1 MRPNRFRLPVEIVWT
16 WMSGLK
22 ARINSA
28 IFLINAAD
36 SIPNLSGLCIACSIL
51 DFSRIDSVL
60 LCDGLGHRSLR
71 RWPPALDNRKVM
83 NCNPHTNK
91 FVLSALVFLIAA
103 VTCTAQQADA
113 IPESRRMK
121 PEELVKIMQSSSGE
135 KPLMI
140 DVGSH
145 VLYSQAHIPGSEY
158 IGPASTPDG
167 LERLRKRIQSLPR
180 GKFIIIYCG
189 CCPWAHCPNVK
200 PADEAL
206 QALGFSHVKVLY
218 IANNFGSDWVAK
230 GYPVAK
236 GD

>member
-1 MRPNRFRLPVEIVWT
+1 MNR
-16 WMSGLK
+16 
-22 ARINSA
+22 N
-28 IFLINAAD
+28 
-36 SIPNLSGLCIACSIL
+36 PNLMRL
-51 DFSRIDSVL
+51 
-60 LCDGLGHRSLR
+60 
-71 RWPPALDNRKVM
+71 AL
-83 NCNPHTNK
+83 P
-91 FVLSALVFLIAA
+91 LVFFIAA
-103 VTCTAQQADA
+103 TCAAQQADA

-167 LERLRKRIQSLPR
+167 LERLRRRVQSLSR
-180 GKFIIIYCG
+180 GTFILIYCG
-189 CCPWAHCPNVK
+189 CCPWTHCPNVK

-206 QALGFSHVKVLY
+206 QALGFSNVKVLY

-230 GYPVAK
+230 GYPTAK

>member
-1 MRPNRFRLPVEIVWT
+1 MNR
-16 WMSGLK
+16 
-22 ARINSA
+22 N
-28 IFLINAAD
+28 
-36 SIPNLSGLCIACSIL
+36 PNLMRL
-51 DFSRIDSVL
+51 
-60 LCDGLGHRSLR
+60 
-71 RWPPALDNRKVM
+71 AL
-83 NCNPHTNK
+83 P
-91 FVLSALVFLIAA
+91 LVFFIAA
-103 VTCTAQQADA
+103 TGVAQQADS
-113 IPESRRMK
+113 IRESRRIQ
-121 PEELVKIMQSSSGE
+121 PEELVKILQSSSGE

-167 LERLRKRIQSLPR
+167 LERLRRRVQALPR
-180 GKFIIIYCG
+180 GTFIIIYCG